1 MLEKLGDVEMESE
14 NYAEAA
20 GYFSTMLSLN
30 PTNRVDILIK
40 RSRAQVFTEEYDKAL
55 CDADEVYF
63 MP

>member
-1 MLEKLGDVEMESE
+1 MESG

-30 PTNRVDILIK
+30 PENQMDILIK
-40 RSRAQVFTEEYDKAL
+40 RSRAQVFMKEYDKAL

-63 MP
+63 VP